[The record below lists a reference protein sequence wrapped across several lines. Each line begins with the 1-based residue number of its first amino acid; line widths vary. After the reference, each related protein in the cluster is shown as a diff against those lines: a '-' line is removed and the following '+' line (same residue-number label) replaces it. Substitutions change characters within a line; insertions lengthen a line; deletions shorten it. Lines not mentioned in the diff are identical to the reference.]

1 MTKDKHEELARLRRL
16 AKRELAAVQRYH
28 DAMRSIAAA
37 FAVGDLS
44 MITRILNELDYT
56 TSATA
61 LRAEPASTPTSYV
74 TNWPTAGA
82 PQRAQTLLKQLD
94 GLSTEDVRKRLNDEA
109 LPLGE
114 LRGLA
119 SELGVAAAGRSSRAN
134 LVQQLTLKVANYF
147 AYWRLGCSNGG
158 RAHGKA
164 CARAARPNNVRAIHN
179 GGGRCHQHQPPPD
192 PEA

>member
-1 MTKDKHEELARLRRL
+1 MTNEEYQELARLRSL
-16 AKRELAAVQRYH
+16 AKRQLAAVQRYP

-44 MITRILNELDYT
+44 MITRVLNELGYT

-61 LRAEPASTPTSYV
+61 LCAEPASTPTSYV
-74 TNWPTAGA
+74 NNRPTAGA

-94 GLSTEDVRKRLNDEA
+94 GLSTEDVRKRLNEEA

-119 SELGVAAAGRSSRAN
+119 SELGVAAAARSSREN
-134 LVQQLTLKVANYF
+134 LVQQLAPKLANYF

-158 RAHGKA
+158 RANGKA
-164 CARAARPNNVRAIHN
+164 GARAARPT
-179 GGGRCHQHQPPPD
+179 
-192 PEA
+192 